1 MAGIKISV
9 DGIPELERE
18 LQRLNGIRFDA
29 VVKKQTT
36 QMLNRARQSGG
47 TPVSTEKT
55 RPGGPHGELRISS
68 STTDDEIGY
77 TKEYAPHVEYGHRTV
92 NGGWVPGQRFLKAN
106 VDTQAFIY
114 YQDLLNAIRK
124 G

>member
-1 MAGIKISV
+1 MGMIKV
-9 DGIPELERE
+9 ELDKADIDRLSEE
-18 LQRLNGIRFDA
+18 LRSMNEIRFNA
-29 VVKKQTT
+29 VIKKNVT
-36 QMLNRARQSGG
+36 QMLNAARSGG
-47 TPVSTEKT
+47 TPVAT
-55 RPGGPHGELRISS
+55 GELRKSS
-68 STTDDEIGY
+68 GTYGDEIGY

-114 YQDLLNAIRK
+114 YQDLLKAIRK